1 MGESNFVLKVEAACQ
16 KKEELYTASK
26 ARYAV
31 RSMFAGAFLTMS
43 TAVGIVGADLLNTF
57 LPGSGRFL
65 FPFIFAWGLV
75 YLLFL
80 NSELTTSNMMYL
92 TAGVYLKKINW
103 KKAIEILL
111 YCTFFNLVGALFLAF
126 LFSQTSAFA
135 NLNPKGFLGNEHI
148 AANFASFSL
157 ATFNSISKDLPH
169 LEFFNVLR
177 HYAVTFVGN
186 WVGGGV
192 IMGLAYAWLNRTK
205 TIYKD

>member
-75 YLLFL
+75 YLIFL

-92 TAGVYLKKINW
+92 TAGVYLKNVQYSK
-103 KKAIEILL
+103 
-111 YCTFFNLVGALFLAF
+111 
-126 LFSQTSAFA
+126 
-135 NLNPKGFLGNEHI
+135 
-148 AANFASFSL
+148 
-157 ATFNSISKDLPH
+157 ISKA
-169 LEFFNVLR
+169 FFQLI
-177 HYAVTFVGN
+177 FF
-186 WVGGGV
+186 
-192 IMGLAYAWLNRTK
+192 K
-205 TIYKD
+205 

>member
-103 KKAIEILL
+103 KKALEILL

-126 LFSQTSAFA
+126 LFGQTSAFS
-135 NLNPKGFLGNEHI
+135 NLNPKGFLGSVVEMKLQRSNQ
-148 AANFASFSL
+148 L
-157 ATFNSISKDLPH
+157 V
-169 LEFFNVLR
+169 FFE
-177 HYAVTFVGN
+177 
-186 WVGGGV
+186 GV
-192 IMGLAYAWLNRTK
+192 IANIFVNIA
-205 TIYKD
+205 I

>member
-92 TAGVYLKKINW
+92 TAGVYLKKIDW
-103 KKAIEILL
+103 KKAL
-111 YCTFFNLVGALFLAF
+111 
-126 LFSQTSAFA
+126 
-135 NLNPKGFLGNEHI
+135 
-148 AANFASFSL
+148 
-157 ATFNSISKDLPH
+157 
-169 LEFFNVLR
+169 
-177 HYAVTFVGN
+177 
-186 WVGGGV
+186 
-192 IMGLAYAWLNRTK
+192 
-205 TIYKD
+205 